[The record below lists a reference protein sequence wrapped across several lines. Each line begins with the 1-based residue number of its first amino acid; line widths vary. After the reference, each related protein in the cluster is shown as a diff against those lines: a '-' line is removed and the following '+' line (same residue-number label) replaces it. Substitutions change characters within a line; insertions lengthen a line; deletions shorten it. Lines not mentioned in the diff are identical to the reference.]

1 MKLCFQTA
9 FNMRTTI
16 TPLEAVNRTYG
27 ILLFG
32 WAVQICLCTD
42 YRLIQT
48 LRACVPHT
56 PYTLV
61 LKFVPLQ
68 VGCVAQPRT
77 RLAGM
82 QATACLNNRID
93 SPKSAK
99 GRLKTQ
105 NWFSDDLYAR
115 DFQTTFEVV

>member
-1 MKLCFQTA
+1 MLKVLSDTSIRPTLA
-9 FNMRTTI
+9 TI
-16 TPLEAVNRTYG
+16 TPLEAVNRAYG
-27 ILLFG
+27 ILLFR
-32 WAVQICLCTD
+32 WAVQICLCID

-82 QATACLNNRID
+82 QATACYASVLKFV
-93 SPKSAK
+93 PSA
-99 GRLKTQ
+99 GSVCGAATHAVGG
-105 NWFSDDLYAR
+105 DAGYG
-115 DFQTTFEVV
+115 